1 MIGSIKDLEIG
12 DRITYKTSAGER
24 TYAVETVTTIKNN
37 DWTYLE
43 STADNRITLITCVAG
58 DSSRRWV
65 VQGVEI
71 GQ

>member
-1 MIGSIKDLEIG
+1 M
-12 DRITYKTSAGER
+12 
-24 TYAVETVTTIKNN
+24 ETVTTIKNN